1 MDVTAV
7 VALPSHPHG
16 KYVALRIAPSVCG
29 QKTFQT
35 EGYYAQF
42 IQAES

>member
-7 VALPSHPHG
+7 VALPNDQRN
-16 KYVALRIAPSVCG
+16 KWKFRNDFVRVLTEYV
-29 QKTFQT
+29 QT
-35 EGYYAQF
+35 EGYYAQL

>member
-7 VALPSHPHG
+7 VALPNDQRS
-16 KYVALRIAPSVCG
+16 KWNFTNDFVRVLTEYI
-29 QKTFQT
+29 QT
-35 EGYYAQF
+35 EGYHAQL